1 MVEKL
6 IFLDFFKLISSFLRI
21 LNIEKKIDLC
31 VIVMLINSKWSDKM
45 HAEIIAVGTEIL
57 LGQIVDTNTRLV
69 GQVLADLGIDVY
81 YQTVVGDNEVRMRAA
96 IDLAAKR
103 SDLVILTGGLG
114 PTKDDLTKQ
123 VVAAYLGKQLVEDE
137 AAMLKIKRHFEI
149 SQRKMTANNRLQ
161 ALYIEGSKPLANETG
176 LAVGDFYQA
185 EQGPDFM
192 LLPGP
197 PSELRPMLFKVALP
211 LLKQAYRQDQI
222 LSSRVLRFFGIGESQ
237 LASQLDDLI
246 ENQTNPTIAP
256 YAKDNEVTLRLTASA
271 KNEQEAQALLDGL
284 ESKIAKRCGQYL
296 YGYGDDNSLAQVV
309 MTKLR
314 EKHLTITAAES
325 LTGGQLQAA
334 LTSIPGASQAFMGG
348 FVTYAN
354 YAKEKLLAIPAEVI
368 DKHGSVSEQTAILMA
383 EQAKQKLGA
392 DVGVSLTGVA
402 GPDSLEGQP
411 VGTVWIGI
419 AYRNKAGYAQKFHFP
434 RQRKYVQARAVL
446 TALDLVRKELLSE
459 N

>member
-1 MVEKL
+1 
-6 IFLDFFKLISSFLRI
+6 
-21 LNIEKKIDLC
+21 
-31 VIVMLINSKWSDKM
+31 M

-197 PSELRPMLFKVALP
+197 PSELRPMLFKVVLP

-309 MTKLR
+309 MTKLI

>member
-6 IFLDFFKLISSFLRI
+6 IFLDFFKLISPFLRI
-21 LNIEKKIDLC
+21 LSIEKKIDLC

-211 LLKQAYRQDQI
+211 LLKQAYRQDQL

-271 KNEQEAQALLDGL
+271 KDEQEAQALLDGL

-368 DKHGSVSEQTAILMA
+368 AKHGSVSEQTAILMA

-402 GPDSLEGQP
+402 GPNSLEGQP

>member
-1 MVEKL
+1 
-6 IFLDFFKLISSFLRI
+6 
-21 LNIEKKIDLC
+21 
-31 VIVMLINSKWSDKM
+31 M

-57 LGQIVDTNTRLV
+57 LGQIIDTNTRLV

-137 AAMLKIKRHFEI
+137 AAMLKIKRHFET

>member
-1 MVEKL
+1 
-6 IFLDFFKLISSFLRI
+6 
-21 LNIEKKIDLC
+21 
-31 VIVMLINSKWSDKM
+31 M

-161 ALYIEGSKPLANETG
+161 ALYIEGSKPLTNETG

>member
-1 MVEKL
+1 
-6 IFLDFFKLISSFLRI
+6 
-21 LNIEKKIDLC
+21 
-31 VIVMLINSKWSDKM
+31 M

-81 YQTVVGDNEVRMRAA
+81 YQTVVGDNEVRMKAA

-271 KNEQEAQALLDGL
+271 KDEQEAQALLDGL

>member
-1 MVEKL
+1 
-6 IFLDFFKLISSFLRI
+6 
-21 LNIEKKIDLC
+21 
-31 VIVMLINSKWSDKM
+31 M

-69 GQVLADLGIDVY
+69 GQALADLGIDVY

-271 KNEQEAQALLDGL
+271 KDEQEAQALLDGL

-309 MTKLR
+309 MTKLI

>member
-1 MVEKL
+1 
-6 IFLDFFKLISSFLRI
+6 
-21 LNIEKKIDLC
+21 
-31 VIVMLINSKWSDKM
+31 M

-176 LAVGDFYQA
+176 LAVGDFYQD

-211 LLKQAYRQDQI
+211 LLKQAYRQDQL

-309 MTKLR
+309 MTKLI

>member
-1 MVEKL
+1 
-6 IFLDFFKLISSFLRI
+6 
-21 LNIEKKIDLC
+21 
-31 VIVMLINSKWSDKM
+31 M

-176 LAVGDFYQA
+176 LAVGDFYQD

-211 LLKQAYRQDQI
+211 LLKQAYRQDQL

-309 MTKLR
+309 MTKLI

-434 RQRKYVQARAVL
+434 RQRKYVQARAVR

>member
-57 LGQIVDTNTRLV
+57 LGQIIDTNTRLV

-161 ALYIEGSKPLANETG
+161 ALYIEDSKPLANETG

-211 LLKQAYRQDQI
+211 LLKQAYRQDQL

>member
-1 MVEKL
+1 
-6 IFLDFFKLISSFLRI
+6 
-21 LNIEKKIDLC
+21 
-31 VIVMLINSKWSDKM
+31 M

-176 LAVGDFYQA
+176 LAVGDFYHA

-271 KNEQEAQALLDGL
+271 KDEQEAQHLLDGL

>member
-1 MVEKL
+1 
-6 IFLDFFKLISSFLRI
+6 
-21 LNIEKKIDLC
+21 
-31 VIVMLINSKWSDKM
+31 M

-419 AYRNKAGYAQKFHFP
+419 AYRNKDGYAQKFHFP

>member
-1 MVEKL
+1 
-6 IFLDFFKLISSFLRI
+6 
-21 LNIEKKIDLC
+21 
-31 VIVMLINSKWSDKM
+31 M

-246 ENQTNPTIAP
+246 ETQTNPTIAP

-271 KNEQEAQALLDGL
+271 KDEQEAQALLDGL

-309 MTKLR
+309 MTKLI

>member
-1 MVEKL
+1 
-6 IFLDFFKLISSFLRI
+6 
-21 LNIEKKIDLC
+21 
-31 VIVMLINSKWSDKM
+31 M

-354 YAKEKLLAIPAEVI
+354 YAKEKLLAIPVEVI

>member
-81 YQTVVGDNEVRMRAA
+81 YQTVVGDNEVRMKAA

-271 KNEQEAQALLDGL
+271 KDEQEAQALLDGL

-314 EKHLTITAAES
+314 EKNLTITAAES

>member
-1 MVEKL
+1 
-6 IFLDFFKLISSFLRI
+6 
-21 LNIEKKIDLC
+21 
-31 VIVMLINSKWSDKM
+31 M

-81 YQTVVGDNEVRMRAA
+81 YQTVVGDNEVRMKAA

-211 LLKQAYRQDQI
+211 LLKQAYRQDQL

-246 ENQTNPTIAP
+246 ETQTNPTIAP

-271 KNEQEAQALLDGL
+271 KDEQEAQALLDGL

-368 DKHGSVSEQTAILMA
+368 AKHGSVSEQTAILMA

-402 GPDSLEGQP
+402 GPNSLEGQP

>member
-1 MVEKL
+1 
-6 IFLDFFKLISSFLRI
+6 
-21 LNIEKKIDLC
+21 
-31 VIVMLINSKWSDKM
+31 M

-57 LGQIVDTNTRLV
+57 LGQIVNTNTRLV

-434 RQRKYVQARAVL
+434 RQRKYVQTRAVL

>member
-1 MVEKL
+1 
-6 IFLDFFKLISSFLRI
+6 
-21 LNIEKKIDLC
+21 
-31 VIVMLINSKWSDKM
+31 M

-271 KNEQEAQALLDGL
+271 KDEQEAQALLDGL

>member
-1 MVEKL
+1 
-6 IFLDFFKLISSFLRI
+6 
-21 LNIEKKIDLC
+21 
-31 VIVMLINSKWSDKM
+31 M

-81 YQTVVGDNEVRMRAA
+81 YQTVVGDNEVRMKAA

-123 VVAAYLGKQLVEDE
+123 VVAAYLDKQLVEDE

-271 KNEQEAQALLDGL
+271 KDEQEAQYLLDGL
-284 ESKIAKRCGQYL
+284 ESKIVKRCGQYL

-348 FVTYAN
+348 FVTYTN

>member
-1 MVEKL
+1 
-6 IFLDFFKLISSFLRI
+6 
-21 LNIEKKIDLC
+21 
-31 VIVMLINSKWSDKM
+31 M

-81 YQTVVGDNEVRMRAA
+81 YQTVVGDNEVRMKAA

-211 LLKQAYRQDQI
+211 LLKQAYRQDQL

-246 ENQTNPTIAP
+246 ETQTNPTIAP

-271 KNEQEAQALLDGL
+271 KDEQEAQALLDGL

-309 MTKLR
+309 MTKLI

-368 DKHGSVSEQTAILMA
+368 AKHGSVSEQTAILMA

-402 GPDSLEGQP
+402 GPNSLERQP

>member
-1 MVEKL
+1 
-6 IFLDFFKLISSFLRI
+6 
-21 LNIEKKIDLC
+21 
-31 VIVMLINSKWSDKM
+31 M

-211 LLKQAYRQDQI
+211 LLKQAYRQDQL

-271 KNEQEAQALLDGL
+271 KDKQEAQALLDGL

-296 YGYGDDNSLAQVV
+296 YGYGDDNSLAQVI

>member
-1 MVEKL
+1 
-6 IFLDFFKLISSFLRI
+6 
-21 LNIEKKIDLC
+21 
-31 VIVMLINSKWSDKM
+31 M

-211 LLKQAYRQDQI
+211 LLKQAYRQDQL

-271 KNEQEAQALLDGL
+271 KDEQEAQALLDGL

-309 MTKLR
+309 MTKLI

-368 DKHGSVSEQTAILMA
+368 DEHGSVSEQTAILMA

>member
-1 MVEKL
+1 
-6 IFLDFFKLISSFLRI
+6 
-21 LNIEKKIDLC
+21 
-31 VIVMLINSKWSDKM
+31 M

-271 KNEQEAQALLDGL
+271 KDEQEAQVLLDGL

-354 YAKEKLLAIPAEVI
+354 YAKEKLLAITAEVI
-368 DKHGSVSEQTAILMA
+368 DEHGSVSEQTAILMA

>member
-1 MVEKL
+1 
-6 IFLDFFKLISSFLRI
+6 
-21 LNIEKKIDLC
+21 
-31 VIVMLINSKWSDKM
+31 M

-211 LLKQAYRQDQI
+211 LLKQAYRQDQL

-246 ENQTNPTIAP
+246 ETQTNPTIAP

-271 KNEQEAQALLDGL
+271 KDEQEAQALLDGL

-309 MTKLR
+309 MTKLI

-354 YAKEKLLAIPAEVI
+354 YAKEKLLAIPAEII

>member
-1 MVEKL
+1 
-6 IFLDFFKLISSFLRI
+6 
-21 LNIEKKIDLC
+21 
-31 VIVMLINSKWSDKM
+31 M

-57 LGQIVDTNTRLV
+57 LGQIIDTNTRLV

-211 LLKQAYRQDQI
+211 LLKQAYRQDQLLI
-222 LSSRVLRFFGIGESQ
+222 SRVLRFFGIGESQ

-246 ENQTNPTIAP
+246 KNQTNPTIAP
-256 YAKDNEVTLRLTASA
+256 YAKDNEVTLRLTVSA
-271 KNEQEAQALLDGL
+271 KDEQEAQALLDGL

-309 MTKLR
+309 MTKLI

-419 AYRNKAGYAQKFHFP
+419 AYRSKAGYAQKFHFP

>member
-1 MVEKL
+1 
-6 IFLDFFKLISSFLRI
+6 
-21 LNIEKKIDLC
+21 
-31 VIVMLINSKWSDKM
+31 M

-271 KNEQEAQALLDGL
+271 KDEQEAQALLDGL

-309 MTKLR
+309 MTKLI

>member
-1 MVEKL
+1 
-6 IFLDFFKLISSFLRI
+6 
-21 LNIEKKIDLC
+21 
-31 VIVMLINSKWSDKM
+31 M

-211 LLKQAYRQDQI
+211 LLKQAYRQDQL

-246 ENQTNPTIAP
+246 ETQTNPTIAP

-271 KNEQEAQALLDGL
+271 KDEQEAQALLDGL

>member
-1 MVEKL
+1 
-6 IFLDFFKLISSFLRI
+6 
-21 LNIEKKIDLC
+21 
-31 VIVMLINSKWSDKM
+31 M

-271 KNEQEAQALLDGL
+271 KNEQEAQALLGGL

>member
-1 MVEKL
+1 
-6 IFLDFFKLISSFLRI
+6 
-21 LNIEKKIDLC
+21 
-31 VIVMLINSKWSDKM
+31 M

-211 LLKQAYRQDQI
+211 LLKQAYRQDQL

-271 KNEQEAQALLDGL
+271 KDKQEAQALLDGL

-309 MTKLR
+309 MTKLI

-419 AYRNKAGYAQKFHFP
+419 AYRNKAGYAQKFNFP

>member
-1 MVEKL
+1 
-6 IFLDFFKLISSFLRI
+6 
-21 LNIEKKIDLC
+21 
-31 VIVMLINSKWSDKM
+31 M

-81 YQTVVGDNEVRMRAA
+81 YQTVVGDNEVRMKAA

-211 LLKQAYRQDQI
+211 LLKQAYRQDQL

-246 ENQTNPTIAP
+246 ETQTNPTIAP

-271 KNEQEAQALLDGL
+271 RDEQEAQHLLDGL

-309 MTKLR
+309 MTKLI

>member
-1 MVEKL
+1 
-6 IFLDFFKLISSFLRI
+6 
-21 LNIEKKIDLC
+21 
-31 VIVMLINSKWSDKM
+31 M

-271 KNEQEAQALLDGL
+271 KDEQEAQVLLDGL

-383 EQAKQKLGA
+383 EQAKQKLEA

>member
-1 MVEKL
+1 
-6 IFLDFFKLISSFLRI
+6 
-21 LNIEKKIDLC
+21 
-31 VIVMLINSKWSDKM
+31 M

-69 GQVLADLGIDVY
+69 GQILADLGIDVY

-103 SDLVILTGGLG
+103 SNLVILTGGLG

-271 KNEQEAQALLDGL
+271 KDEQEAQALLDGL

>member
-1 MVEKL
+1 
-6 IFLDFFKLISSFLRI
+6 
-21 LNIEKKIDLC
+21 
-31 VIVMLINSKWSDKM
+31 M

-211 LLKQAYRQDQI
+211 LLKQAYRQDQL

-246 ENQTNPTIAP
+246 ETQTNPTIAP

-271 KNEQEAQALLDGL
+271 KDEQEAQALLDGL

-368 DKHGSVSEQTAILMA
+368 AKHGSVSEQTAILMA

>member
-1 MVEKL
+1 
-6 IFLDFFKLISSFLRI
+6 
-21 LNIEKKIDLC
+21 
-31 VIVMLINSKWSDKM
+31 M

-57 LGQIVDTNTRLV
+57 LGQIIDTNTRLV

-211 LLKQAYRQDQI
+211 LLKQAYRQDQL

-309 MTKLR
+309 MTKLI

>member
-1 MVEKL
+1 
-6 IFLDFFKLISSFLRI
+6 
-21 LNIEKKIDLC
+21 
-31 VIVMLINSKWSDKM
+31 M

-81 YQTVVGDNEVRMRAA
+81 YQTVVGDNEVRMKAA

-211 LLKQAYRQDQI
+211 LLKQAYRQDQL

-246 ENQTNPTIAP
+246 ETQTNPTIAP

-271 KNEQEAQALLDGL
+271 KDEQEAQALLDGL

-296 YGYGDDNSLAQVV
+296 YGYGDDNSLSQVV
-309 MTKLR
+309 MTKLI

>member
-1 MVEKL
+1 
-6 IFLDFFKLISSFLRI
+6 
-21 LNIEKKIDLC
+21 
-31 VIVMLINSKWSDKM
+31 M

-81 YQTVVGDNEVRMRAA
+81 YQTVVGDNEVRMKAA

-211 LLKQAYRQDQI
+211 LLKQAYRQDQL

-246 ENQTNPTIAP
+246 ETQTNPTIAP

-271 KNEQEAQALLDGL
+271 KDEQEAQALLDGL

-419 AYRNKAGYAQKFHFP
+419 AYRNKASYAQKFHFP

>member
-1 MVEKL
+1 
-6 IFLDFFKLISSFLRI
+6 
-21 LNIEKKIDLC
+21 
-31 VIVMLINSKWSDKM
+31 M

-57 LGQIVDTNTRLV
+57 LGQIIDTNTRLV

-137 AAMLKIKRHFEI
+137 AVMLKIKRHFEI

-211 LLKQAYRQDQI
+211 LLKQAYRQDQL

-309 MTKLR
+309 MTKLI

>member
-81 YQTVVGDNEVRMRAA
+81 YQTVVGDNEVRMKAA

-271 KNEQEAQALLDGL
+271 RDEQEAQHLLDGL

-309 MTKLR
+309 MTKLI

-368 DKHGSVSEQTAILMA
+368 AKHGSVSEQTAILMA

-402 GPDSLEGQP
+402 GPNSLEGQP

>member
-1 MVEKL
+1 
-6 IFLDFFKLISSFLRI
+6 
-21 LNIEKKIDLC
+21 
-31 VIVMLINSKWSDKM
+31 M

-57 LGQIVDTNTRLV
+57 LGQIIDTNTRLV

-211 LLKQAYRQDQI
+211 LLKQAYRQDQL

-271 KNEQEAQALLDGL
+271 KDEQEAQALLDGL

-309 MTKLR
+309 MTKLI

-368 DKHGSVSEQTAILMA
+368 DEHGSVSEQTAILMA

>member
-1 MVEKL
+1 
-6 IFLDFFKLISSFLRI
+6 
-21 LNIEKKIDLC
+21 
-31 VIVMLINSKWSDKM
+31 M

-211 LLKQAYRQDQI
+211 LLKQAYRQDQL

-271 KNEQEAQALLDGL
+271 KDEQEAQALLDGL
-284 ESKIAKRCGQYL
+284 ESKIAERCGQYL

-354 YAKEKLLAIPAEVI
+354 YAKEKLLTIPAEVI